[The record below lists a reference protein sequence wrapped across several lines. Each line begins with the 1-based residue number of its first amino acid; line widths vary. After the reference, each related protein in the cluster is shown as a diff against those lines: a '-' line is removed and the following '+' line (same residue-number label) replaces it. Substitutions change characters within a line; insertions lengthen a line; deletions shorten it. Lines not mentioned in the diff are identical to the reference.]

1 MIWRVWHDKGTPLN
15 ELRYE
20 WTYPDLLKANA
31 ILDMYGAMD
40 TARNA
45 LDERDLKGAGK

>member
-1 MIWRVWHDKGTPLN
+1 LIWRIWHEKGTPLN

-20 WTYPDLLKANA
+20 WTYEDLLKANA

-40 TARNA
+40 IARNY
-45 LDERDLKGAGK
+45 LDEQEVKAKTK